1 MTPQL
6 EKVFFNYILKNKKF
20 FDIVKPYF
28 FRNSEIQFVYGV
40 IRAYITKAPDT
51 QIPTPRQ
58 ILDMVSLED
67 KDRVITKEILKSIL
81 QVDLKEYDEKN
92 FIEPK
97 FNAWV
102 LSNRLKTG
110 TVDIIDETRNLD
122 TVSDFH
128 AAIEAANKIRGIVD
142 EMSSLNFVQDE
153 DLGSD
158 FDDPESHVQDTSKF
172 KIKSGFETL
181 DHMLGGG
188 WDVQTLNCIM
198 AETNNGKC
206 TFSDTEITIRDI
218 KSGNKKSDSINRIFE
233 IIEADSLLEGKY
245 DSPLYDKFIEAY
257 YVNDLQVLTPNGW
270 VDIEGIGKTIEFEE
284 WRIFSSGGKELI
296 CADKHL
302 LYRCDNIDFSNRK
315 CDLTEI
321 YCENLQLGDLIM
333 TKDGPEMIME
343 FELTGEKSHMYDL
356 QLSEGSNKQYYTNDI
371 LSHNSLWMQNF
382 AVMSANNGYNVLY
395 ITLEMSER
403 KVTKR
408 LGAMRLKIP
417 INDYD
422 KMSKDV
428 DFIKKRIK
436 SLSSS
441 EGGDIFDKKV
451 GKIISRFWAAGT
463 ATVVDFDNYIQKLKE
478 KKDIKIDLIIVDYI
492 TLVAA
497 PKGLGV
503 DNLYTKGKHLAE
515 GLRALGAKYKCPVIT
530 GVQVAKDAWN
540 SSDITLESVPESKA
554 IAETADT
561 FFAIIRTEEMKRQN
575 LYRFKLLKQRD
586 GDFLKSQIRI
596 SLNPTYLTLEND
608 QFIDQ

>member
-6 EKVFFNYILKNKKF
+6 EKVFFNYILKYKKF
-20 FDIVKPYF
+20 FDVVKPYF

-40 IRAYITKAPDT
+40 VRSYMVQSSDITV
-51 QIPTPRQ
+51 PTPRQ
-58 ILDMVSLED
+58 ILDMVNLED
-67 KDRVITKEILKSIL
+67 KEGIITKEILKSIL
-81 QVDLKEYDEKN
+81 NVDLKEYDEKQ

-102 LSNRLKTG
+102 LGNRLKTG

-122 TVSDFH
+122 SISDFEK
-128 AAIEAANKIRGIVD
+128 AIEAADKIKSIVN

-153 DLGSD
+153 DMGAD
-158 FDDPESHVQDTSKF
+158 FDDPEVHVQDSSKF
-172 KIKSGFETL
+172 KIRSGFETL

-188 WDVQTLNCIM
+188 WDIQTLNCIM
-198 AETNNGKC
+198 AETNNGK
-206 TFSDTEITIRDI
+206 
-218 KSGNKKSDSINRIFE
+218 
-233 IIEADSLLEGKY
+233 
-245 DSPLYDKFIEAY
+245 
-257 YVNDLQVLTPNGW
+257 
-270 VDIEGIGKTIEFEE
+270 
-284 WRIFSSGGKELI
+284 
-296 CADKHL
+296 
-302 LYRCDNIDFSNRK
+302 
-315 CDLTEI
+315 
-321 YCENLQLGDLIM
+321 
-333 TKDGPEMIME
+333 
-343 FELTGEKSHMYDL
+343 
-356 QLSEGSNKQYYTNDI
+356 
-371 LSHNSLWMQNF
+371 SLWMQNF
-382 AVMSANNGYNVLY
+382 AVKSADSGYNVLY

-403 KVTKR
+403 KVMKR
-408 LGAMRLKIP
+408 LGSMRLKIP

-422 KMSKDV
+422 TVSKDT
-428 DFIKKRIK
+428 DLIKKKITA
-436 SLSSS
+436 LSHS

-451 GKIISRFWAAGT
+451 GKIMSKFWAAGT
-463 ATVVDFDNYIQKLKE
+463 ATVADFDNYIQKLKE

-497 PKGLGV
+497 PKGLGA

-575 LYRFKLLKQRD
+575 LFRFKLLKQRD

-596 SLNPTYLTLEND
+596 NLNSTYLTLEND
-608 QFIDQ
+608 QFLDQ